1 MLKNWS
7 DQKIEIIVGQLLRVG
22 VLLSASVVF
31 VGGCI
36 YLARHGGSPVN
47 YGVFQG
53 EPADLRSIVGILRF
67 AAGMHGRGIIQLGLL
82 LLIATPLARVAFSIW
97 AFAEEHRES
106 RARGERIRCA
116 RFSSSRLLQEFSRL
130 QLAVDLM
137 LDHVEHNIA

>member
-31 VGGCI
+31 IGGCI
-36 YLARHGGSPVN
+36 YLVRHGGSPVN

-53 EPADLRSIVGILRF
+53 EPADLRSIGGILRF

-82 LLIATPLARVAFSIW
+82 LLIATPVARVAFSIYG
-97 AFAEEHRES
+97 FAEERDG
-106 RARGERIRCA
+106 RYVVFTCIVFAI
-116 RFSSSRLLQEFSRL
+116 
-130 QLAVDLM
+130 LM
-137 LDHVEHNIA
+137 YSLFASA